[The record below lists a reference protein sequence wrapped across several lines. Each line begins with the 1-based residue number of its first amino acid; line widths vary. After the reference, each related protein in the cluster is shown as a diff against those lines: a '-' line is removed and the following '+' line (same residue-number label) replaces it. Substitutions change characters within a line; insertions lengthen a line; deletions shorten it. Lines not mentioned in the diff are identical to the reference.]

1 MTTTTSYTWDNAM
14 VEGRRRLALL
24 EESLDPATLRRLA
37 EIGVTDG
44 WRCFDLGAGGGSVVE
59 WLCRRVGAS
68 GRVCAMDLDA
78 RFLHTLPYANLDVHE
93 ENVVHASLPSN
104 AFDLVHTRWTLIHI
118 PERDQVLHKLM
129 DTLKPGGTLFL
140 EEADSCPIMAAE
152 RSSWRDLCERVFQVA
167 MPRGSHIEWAR
178 ELPLKMSALR
188 LDNVRAEAEYKY
200 FAGGSRFAEFWKI
213 SWTRVRDGVAAT
225 GADVSQWD
233 RELADLDDP
242 TQSFVGPATI
252 AVIATKRR

>member
-1 MTTTTSYTWDNAM
+1 MTATTSYQWDNAM

-44 WRCFDLGAGGGSVVE
+44 WHCFDLGAGGGSVVE

-78 RFLHTLPYANLDVHE
+78 RFLRDLTYANLDVRE
-93 ENVVHASLPSN
+93 ENVVQASLPSN
-104 AFDLVHTRWTLIHI
+104 AFDLVHTRWTLMHV
-118 PERDQVLHKLM
+118 PERDQVILKLI
-129 DTLKPGGTLFL
+129 DALKPGGTLFL
-140 EEADSCPIMAAE
+140 EEADSSPIMAGE
-152 RSSWRDLCERVFQVA
+152 RSSWRDICERVFQ
-167 MPRGSHIEWAR
+167 MSMQRGSDGDWAR
-178 ELPLKMSALR
+178 DLPSKVSSLR
-188 LDNVRAEAEYKY
+188 VDNVRAEAEYKY
-200 FAGGSRFAEFWKI
+200 FAGGSRFSEFWKI
-213 SWTRVRDGVAAT
+213 SWTRVRDSVAAT

-242 TQSFVGPATI
+242 AQCFVTPATV